1 MSIIPFTSIIAW
13 IVLTVFHIIQDT
25 TSAAESISKQQ
36 TFLYKTVH
44 QNAQLACDFPAHRE
58 TITKL
63 NVYMLKGVG
72 KEQLFEANWYNS
84 TISVK
89 ENSSELSLDINI
101 TKEEKHAMFH
111 LRNLQVSHTDSYMC
125 KIEVID
131 PPPYETES
139 RSNLIYVQEPPQH
152 QKKLDYVNM
161 SMAIPLGFLVF
172 YSMIIT
178 LAIYYCW
185 LKSKKN
191 RVLQNDYFNMTPWQ
205 SNGPRKRPPQHGI
218 PTRNYTAYRYWEP

>member
-1 MSIIPFTSIIAW
+1 M
-13 IVLTVFHIIQDT
+13 
-25 TSAAESISKQQ
+25 
-36 TFLYKTVH
+36 H

-72 KEQLFEANWYNS
+72 KQQLFEANWYNA
-84 TISVK
+84 TILVK
-89 ENSSELSLDINI
+89 EKSSELSLDINI

-139 RSNLIYVQEPPQH
+139 RSNLIYVQG
-152 QKKLDYVNM
+152 KILTF
-161 SMAIPLGFLVF
+161 I
-172 YSMIIT
+172 
-178 LAIYYCW
+178 
-185 LKSKKN
+185 
-191 RVLQNDYFNMTPWQ
+191 
-205 SNGPRKRPPQHGI
+205 SNGPGRPE
-218 PTRNYTAYRYWEP
+218 NLY

>member
-1 MSIIPFTSIIAW
+1 MLDFRSTSSIENLGNTEISETGKYFKT
-13 IVLTVFHIIQDT
+13 
-25 TSAAESISKQQ
+25 ESISKQQ
-36 TFLYKTVH
+36 RFLYKTVH

-63 NVYMLKGVG
+63 NAYLLKGVE
-72 KEQLFEANWYNS
+72 KEQLFEANWNNS
-84 TISVK
+84 TTLIKIKTSG
-89 ENSSELSLDINI
+89 LSLDINI

-111 LRNLQVSHTDSYMC
+111 LRDLQVSHTDSYMC

-139 RSNLIYVQEPPQH
+139 RSNLIYVQELPQC
-152 QKKLDYVNM
+152 QEKLDYVNM
-161 SMAIPLGFLVF
+161 PMAIPLGFFVF

-178 LAIYYCW
+178 AAIYYCW